1 METICGTLINEKSHG
16 HHKQRML
23 NQSWRNS
30 ASKLRN
36 PGMKSNLA
44 IVLSGLGR
52 KVMVGL
58 YWVIGVH
65 AILTYLEQWVQ
76 LFVSSLFNGLSEGQS
91 KVPTPIIW

>member
-1 METICGTLINEKSHG
+1 MVYFFTICGTLINEKSHG

-36 PGMKSNLA
+36 PGMKSNLV

-52 KVMVGL
+52 KVMVGPILGNWGTCYCDVLAEDGTMSAAL
-58 YWVIGVH
+58 YFTDCRRGNRKYP
-65 AILTYLEQWVQ
+65 L
-76 LFVSSLFNGLSEGQS
+76 
-91 KVPTPIIW
+91 